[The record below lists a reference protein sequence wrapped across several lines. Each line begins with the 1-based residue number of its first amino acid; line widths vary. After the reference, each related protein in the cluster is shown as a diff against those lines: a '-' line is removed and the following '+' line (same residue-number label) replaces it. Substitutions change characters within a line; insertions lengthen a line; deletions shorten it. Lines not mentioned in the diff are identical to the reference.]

1 VSASQTPELPE
12 PPEVEYRRPAWW
24 QPPTDVVPA
33 VVPVELI
40 LARTPQRVIGLTG
53 IRAYP
58 NGFACTLHFRLRKVI
73 PGEQSFFGMFG
84 MFDMLGELD
93 PAGEFGDYCVRFG
106 VGFADGR
113 KATNLER
120 HWDFED
126 GPPPDPPVLRLFRWE
141 GYDLLSQEVDA
152 WVWGLPPPGPLAFV
166 CEWPAR
172 GIPESRTEVDA
183 GLVLEAAARAVV
195 IWPDEDQG

>member
-1 VSASQTPELPE
+1 MSAPQPPE
-12 PPEVEYRRPAWW
+12 PPEVGPRRPAWI
-24 QPPTDVVPA
+24 QPPTDVVPGIA
-33 VVPVELI
+33 PVEL
-40 LARTPQRVIGLTG
+40 LLVHTPQRAIGLTG

-58 NGFACTLHFRLRKVI
+58 NGFVCTLHFRLREVV
-73 PGEQSFFGMFG
+73 PGEQRFFGMFG
-84 MFDMLGELD
+84 MFDMLDDVD
-93 PAGEFGDYCVRFG
+93 PAGELGDYVLRFG

-120 HWDFED
+120 HRDFEG
-126 GPPPDPPVLRLFRWE
+126 GPAPDPPALRLRRWE

-172 GIPESRTEVDA
+172 HIPESRVEVDA
-183 GLVLEAAARAVV
+183 GLVLEAAARAQA
-195 IWPDEDQG
+195 IWPEEAPR